1 MQKYSH
7 LFFDKDIK
15 VYLGKWQTL
24 QQMMVGKLKIY
35 LAICSYIGMG
45 LSHYLSHCTN
55 INSKLTKDFNLI
67 PESLK
72 VLEETPIKSIDKV
85 FLKK

>member
-1 MQKYSH
+1 MQECSH
-7 LFFDKDIK
+7 LFFLKDIK

-24 QQMMVGKLKIY
+24 QQMMLGKLKIY
-35 LAICSYIGMG
+35 LVICSYIGIG
-45 LSHYLSHCTN
+45 LSHHLSHCTS
-55 INSKLTKDFNLI
+55 INSKLTKDFNLV

-72 VLEETPIKSIDKV
+72 LLEETPIKSIDKV